1 MIFSH
6 PIVIADKQFQN
17 VCQDVRKVE
26 CVQYVGTEIVEEI
39 AEDDN
44 MDVKDDRNDKNLLRI
59 VVNIVEEMLD
69 NGLTTV

>member
-1 MIFSH
+1 M
-6 PIVIADKQFQN
+6 
-17 VCQDVRKVE
+17 
-26 CVQYVGTEIVEEI
+26 QYVGTEIVEEI